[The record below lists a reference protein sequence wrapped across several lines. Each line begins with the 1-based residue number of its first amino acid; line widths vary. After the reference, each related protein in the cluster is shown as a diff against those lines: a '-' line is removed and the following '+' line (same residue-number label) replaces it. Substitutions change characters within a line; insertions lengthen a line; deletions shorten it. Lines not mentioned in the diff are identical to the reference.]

1 MIRLSKPI
9 KLFSALLLIFST
21 NIVFDQDKGFQSKAM
36 APDSLKAESFIYTV
50 GPDDV
55 LAIEVY
61 DNPDLTG
68 EFTVSG
74 DGNIVFPLLGQTKVS
89 GLNVMEIQEI
99 LTHKLEKDYLY
110 NPIVSVGIKLY
121 RSKTVY
127 ILGNVGKPG
136 VYYLERPTRLFD
148 LLSKAEG
155 LSQNL
160 GKIKNGQRIH
170 IIREA
175 GRYPAGNYKTGKD
188 TSFYISLHQFLI
200 EGKREL
206 NIYVKEG
213 DVIYIPGSQSV
224 HVIGEVKKP
233 GSFPYEEGMTV
244 LKAITLAGG
253 SNVKAAD
260 KNTVIK
266 RIENNK
272 EIKIKVSMGDLLK
285 PDDIVEVPLSIW

>member
-9 KLFSALLLIFST
+9 KLFPALLLLFSANIIFG
-21 NIVFDQDKGFQSKAM
+21 QDKGSQSNAM
-36 APDSLKAESFIYTV
+36 APDSLKAESIIYTV
-50 GPDDV
+50 GADDV
-55 LAIEVY
+55 LSIKVY
-61 DNPDLTG
+61 DNPDLSG
-68 EFTVSG
+68 DYTVSG
-74 DGNIVFPLLGQTKVS
+74 NGSIVFPLLGQTNVS
-89 GLNVMEIQEI
+89 GLNIMEIQEK
-99 LTHKLEKDYLY
+99 LTNKLEKDYLY
-110 NPIVSVGIKLY
+110 NPIVNVGIKLY

-148 LLSKAEG
+148 LLSEAEG
-155 LSQNL
+155 LSQDF

-170 IIREA
+170 IIRED
-175 GRYPAGNYKTGKD
+175 GRHPAGNFKTGKD

-272 EIKIKVSMGDLLK
+272 EIKIKVSMSDLLK